1 MKLHHIGFVVKDL
14 SSTMNTLESILG
26 LKPISKPF
34 LDKIQKVNEIFL
46 DAKPTLIQ
54 LFEPI
59 SDDSPVS
66 NFLRKHGE
74 KLHHLCFEVDDLDK
88 AIKEMKSKG
97 IRIIWEP
104 FKGFQNRRVAFADP
118 QQLRGLLVELV
129 EREAKR

>member
-1 MKLHHIGFVVKDL
+1 MRLHHIGFVVRDL
-14 SSTMNTLESILG
+14 SATLNTFESILG

-34 LDKIQKVNEIFL
+34 LDKVQQVNEIFL
-46 DAKPTLIQ
+46 DAKPSLIQ

-59 SDDSPVS
+59 SDKSPVS

-88 AIKEMKSKG
+88 VIERMRSKG
-97 IRIIWEP
+97 IKIIWEP
-104 FKGFQNRRVAFADP
+104 FRGFDKRRVAFIDP

-129 EREAKR
+129 EEGKRK